1 MLQGVPSSIS
11 EGLCSKSSDTDTSPC
26 LSIKRTISKE
36 TQQCNANKRF
46 PWKIVNAKHRIP
58 CSECFPFYSI
68 QLGCFYVST
77 APVIFPM
84 RSTKQKINSIYI
96 CRYFASIRYC
106 INTQR
111 ECKRYVSTVSV
122 PFDLINAIYAK
133 DHDLFIRLNSSA
145 LSHSCFCNSELVD
158 FDVTQG
164 ERANSL
170 IHHIVLRTPAT
181 SFCAKLLDVN
191 TAYFSKLLKP
201 FTVFFED
208 LIGATS
214 PEKLR
219 YQARMI
225 VCRNSRRPPI
235 SPRTWEPYDIFR
247 KKHPNTRKPVNSQY
261 VREVKFPSSPKT
273 PPPATASLSVAKD
286 GEILSSRYSLPQI
299 PDEACDAGTPAL
311 KTASFHSR
319 DISDDFTDVVY
330 GFGTTHEPLEVGQD
344 ILTGLQPCM
353 SSVDLS
359 EITSFPSYVLDGEG
373 AYKQDFYECN
383 TAQAPQQ
390 FSNLT
395 GIPLAEQE
403 GEEENGI
410 STVTQVAVDSS
421 PTENGVPPLYSL
433 AEYRSS
439 EQELDNS
446 LPACTDQTDLGQN
459 HHPFSSDDSSLYFL
473 PLDDLSQADF
483 MDVAELSW
491 NNFS

>member
-1 MLQGVPSSIS
+1 
-11 EGLCSKSSDTDTSPC
+11 
-26 LSIKRTISKE
+26 
-36 TQQCNANKRF
+36 
-46 PWKIVNAKHRIP
+46 
-58 CSECFPFYSI
+58 
-68 QLGCFYVST
+68 
-77 APVIFPM
+77 
-84 RSTKQKINSIYI
+84 
-96 CRYFASIRYC
+96 
-106 INTQR
+106 
-111 ECKRYVSTVSV
+111 
-122 PFDLINAIYAK
+122 
-133 DHDLFIRLNSSA
+133 
-145 LSHSCFCNSELVD
+145 
-158 FDVTQG
+158 
-164 ERANSL
+164 
-170 IHHIVLRTPAT
+170 TPAT

-319 DISDDFTDVVY
+319 DISDDFTDVMY
-330 GFGTTHEPLEVGQD
+330 GFGTTR
-344 ILTGLQPCM
+344 
-353 SSVDLS
+353 
-359 EITSFPSYVLDGEG
+359 

-421 PTENGVPPLYSL
+421 PTGNGVPPLYSL

-483 MDVAELSW
+483 MDIAELSW